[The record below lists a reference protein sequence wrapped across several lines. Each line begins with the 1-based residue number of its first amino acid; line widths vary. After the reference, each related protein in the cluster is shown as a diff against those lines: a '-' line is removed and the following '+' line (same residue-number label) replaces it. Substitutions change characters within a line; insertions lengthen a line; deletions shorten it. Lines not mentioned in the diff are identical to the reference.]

1 MAVTTINLT
10 DTFNQWRLKAN
21 ANTTSLGSDAGNL
34 TLLQTTD
41 KTSLVNAINEIYTL
55 DSDDMENVVD
65 DTTPQLGGPLD
76 LNSSDVVGVG
86 NINITGTITG
96 TSFVGDGSALT
107 NIDLVTDLTPQLGAS
122 LDLNSFSIT
131 GTGSIAGTVL
141 GVTQSIGDNS
151 LKLATTAY
159 VDGQITSQAASPNT
173 ALGGHLTGTI
183 SNAIIADNTITSNMI
198 APGVIVS
205 QDISP
210 NAVNGTH
217 VALGSDAA
225 GDTMYYNGTDYQRLG
240 IGSVGQVLTINTGA
254 TAPEWA
260 TPTDSTGNAVVM
272 AIALG

>member
-1 MAVTTINLT
+1 MATSTIFLT

-41 KTSLVNAINEIYTL
+41 KTSLVNAINEVYTL

-65 DTTPQLGGPLD
+65 DATPQLGGHLD
-76 LNSSDVVGVG
+76 LNSSDVVGTG
-86 NINITGTITG
+86 NINITGNIILTG
-96 TSFVGDGSALT
+96 
-107 NIDLVTDLTPQLGAS
+107 
-122 LDLNSFSIT
+122 SIT
-131 GTGSIAGTVL
+131 AATIAGTVT
-141 GVTQSIGDNS
+141 GVTQSTGDNS

-159 VDGQITSQAASPNT
+159 VDSQITSQAASGNT
-173 ALGGHLTGTI
+173 ALGGHLSGTI
-183 SNAIIADNTITSNMI
+183 SNAVIPDNSITSAMI

-205 QDISP
+205 QDIAT

>member
-1 MAVTTINLT
+1 MAVTSIYLT

-21 ANTTSLGSDAGNL
+21 ANSTSLGSDAGDL
-34 TLLQTTD
+34 STLLTTN
-41 KTSLVNAINEIYTL
+41 KNSLVEAINEVHGL
-55 DSDDMENVVD
+55 DSDDMEQVLD
-65 DTTPQLGGPLD
+65 DTTPHLGGN
-76 LNSSDVVGVG
+76 LNINNHDVTGVG
-86 NINITGTITG
+86 NINITGTITSSG
-96 TSFVGDGSALT
+96 NITSSGALT
-107 NIDLVTDLTPQLGAS
+107 AATIVGT
-122 LDLNSFSIT
+122 IT
-131 GTGSIAGTVL
+131 
-141 GVTQSIGDNS
+141 GVTQSTGDNS

-159 VDGQITSQAASPNT
+159 VDSQITSQAASGNT
-173 ALGGHLTGTI
+173 ALGGHLSGTI
-183 SNAIIADNTITSNMI
+183 SNAVIPDNSITSNMI